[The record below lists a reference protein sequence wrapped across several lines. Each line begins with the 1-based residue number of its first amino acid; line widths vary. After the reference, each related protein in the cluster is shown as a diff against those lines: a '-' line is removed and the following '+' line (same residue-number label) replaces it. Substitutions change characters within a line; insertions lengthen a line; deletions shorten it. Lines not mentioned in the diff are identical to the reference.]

1 MTHVTKAVDLF
12 FNTWQCFLILPV
24 FGNTYYVLD
33 IGLLMLCTTIVN
45 IFSFTFVVFLGLMA
59 KAEHPEKY
67 NWRLNELDSL
77 GISTL
82 QKNGLNNQK
91 EASDL
96 TEAVKQ
102 TLYEEYLQ
110 AYSESNR

>member
-1 MTHVTKAVDLF
+1 
-12 FNTWQCFLILPV
+12 
-24 FGNTYYVLD
+24 
-33 IGLLMLCTTIVN
+33 
-45 IFSFTFVVFLGLMA
+45 MA
-59 KAEHPEKY
+59 EAERPEKY
-67 NWRLNELDSL
+67 NWWLNELDSL

-82 QKNGLNNQK
+82 QKNGMGNQK

-96 TEAVKQ
+96 TDAVKQ

>member
-1 MTHVTKAVDLF
+1 
-12 FNTWQCFLILPV
+12 
-24 FGNTYYVLD
+24 
-33 IGLLMLCTTIVN
+33 
-45 IFSFTFVVFLGLMA
+45 MA

-67 NWRLNELDSL
+67 HWWLNELDSL

-102 TLYEEYLQ
+102 TLYEEYLL

>member
-1 MTHVTKAVDLF
+1 
-12 FNTWQCFLILPV
+12 
-24 FGNTYYVLD
+24 
-33 IGLLMLCTTIVN
+33 
-45 IFSFTFVVFLGLMA
+45 MA
-59 KAEHPEKY
+59 EAERPEKY
-67 NWRLNELDSL
+67 NWWLNELDSL

-82 QKNGLNNQK
+82 QKNGMGNQK

-96 TEAVKQ
+96 TEAVKR

>member
-1 MTHVTKAVDLF
+1 
-12 FNTWQCFLILPV
+12 
-24 FGNTYYVLD
+24 
-33 IGLLMLCTTIVN
+33 
-45 IFSFTFVVFLGLMA
+45 MA
-59 KAEHPEKY
+59 EAEHPEKY
-67 NWRLNELDSL
+67 DWWLNELDSL
-77 GISTL
+77 GISTH
-82 QKNGLNNQK
+82 QKNGLVNHK

>member
-1 MTHVTKAVDLF
+1 
-12 FNTWQCFLILPV
+12 
-24 FGNTYYVLD
+24 
-33 IGLLMLCTTIVN
+33 
-45 IFSFTFVVFLGLMA
+45 MA

-67 NWRLNELDSL
+67 NWWLNELDSL

-82 QKNGLNNQK
+82 QKNNQK

-96 TEAVKQ
+96 TDVVKQ

>member
-1 MTHVTKAVDLF
+1 
-12 FNTWQCFLILPV
+12 
-24 FGNTYYVLD
+24 
-33 IGLLMLCTTIVN
+33 
-45 IFSFTFVVFLGLMA
+45 MA

-67 NWRLNELDSL
+67 SWWLNELDSL

-82 QKNGLNNQK
+82 QKNGLDNQK

-96 TEAVKQ
+96 AEAVKQ

-110 AYSESNR
+110 AYSEGNR